1 MLQDEKLDGTAT
13 VRGIWC
19 EYGTEEQ
26 SSDEDIIGFL
36 HDVMTFATFDIIL
49 LGTDDVTLQVDVGI
63 FSFGAD
69 GSVHL

>member
-36 HDVMTFATFDIIL
+36 HDVMTFATFDII
-49 LGTDDVTLQVDVGI
+49 QVDVGI